1 MEATTLLIKDH
12 EAVKTLFEQ
21 FEAAGDAAYKL
32 KKSIFETIKSELLVH
47 MDIEE
52 SIFYPAVKAQPSE
65 ELKDEIREADE
76 EHHVAK
82 LLMAEISEMKPEDEQ
97 YDAKVTVLRENI
109 EHHVKEEEGELFPNT
124 KKRLSKE
131 MLEQLGEE
139 MEERKESLTE
149 DAEVALETRLM
160 DRDAKLLREVER
172 ALDKVKA
179 NTYGLCEGTEEP
191 IGYARLKLRPWTR

>member
-1 MEATTLLIKDH
+1 MEATSLLIKDH
-12 EAVKTLFEQ
+12 EAVKKLFEQ
-21 FEAAGDAAYKL
+21 FEAAGDAAYKV
-32 KKSIFETIKSELLVH
+32 KKAIFETIKSELLIH

-82 LLMAEISEMKPEDEQ
+82 LLLAEISKMKPEDEQ

-109 EHHVKEEEGELFPNT
+109 EHHVEEEEGELFPNT
-124 KKRLSKE
+124 RKRLDEE

-139 MEERKESLTE
+139 MEERKE
-149 DAEVALETRLM
+149 ALIENAGGVRS
-160 DRDAKLLREVER
+160 
-172 ALDKVKA
+172 
-179 NTYGLCEGTEEP
+179 
-191 IGYARLKLRPWTR
+191 

>member
-1 MEATTLLIKDH
+1 MEATSLLIKDH
-12 EAVKTLFEQ
+12 EAVKKLFAQ
-21 FEAAGDAAYKL
+21 FEAAGDAAYKV
-32 KKSIFETIKSELLVH
+32 KKAIFETIKSELLVH

-82 LLMAEISEMKPEDEQ
+82 LLIAEISKMKPEDEQ

-124 KKRLSKE
+124 KKRLDKE
-131 MLEQLGEE
+131 FLEQLGDE
-139 MEERKESLTE
+139 MDLAAIEQCDGR
-149 DAEVALETRLM
+149 
-160 DRDAKLLREVER
+160 
-172 ALDKVKA
+172 
-179 NTYGLCEGTEEP
+179 
-191 IGYARLKLRPWTR
+191 

>member
-1 MEATTLLIKDH
+1 MEATSLLIKDH
-12 EAVKTLFEQ
+12 EAVKKLFEQ
-21 FEAAGDAAYKL
+21 FEAAGDAAYKV
-32 KKSIFETIKSELLVH
+32 KKAIFETIKSELLIH

-82 LLMAEISEMKPEDEQ
+82 LLIAEISKMKPEDEQ

-109 EHHVKEEEGELFPNT
+109 EHHVEEEEGELFPNT
-124 KKRLSKE
+124 KKRLDEE

-139 MEERKESLTE
+139 MEERKAALTE
-149 DAEVALETRLM
+149 DAEGVRS
-160 DRDAKLLREVER
+160 
-172 ALDKVKA
+172 
-179 NTYGLCEGTEEP
+179 
-191 IGYARLKLRPWTR
+191 